1 MFDNPTTL
9 LFILLIIIIILIIGC
24 IAYIIYKDK
33 TEDKKEM
40 DELLDDV
47 ANAKPRENLIN
58 AKIEV
63 PIGED
68 LPNKIVK
75 EVEKEEKLDLDSVL
89 NKMQENLNKQE
100 DIKEKFESEQE
111 ENSII
116 SYKELMENMKDENF
130 KNNIQ
135 EYEENQEKSYEELT
149 KEKVKEFLTKEAT
162 EKEKEEAK
170 KFQTT
175 DFISPVF
182 GKMNVDIEYPKVKNY
197 EKQKEELKEI
207 KNYKHANVGY
217 DKNAE
222 FLEDLKEFRRNL

>member
-9 LFILLIIIIILIIGC
+9 LFILLIIIIILIIAC
-24 IAYIIYKDK
+24 IVYIIYKEK
-33 TEDKKEM
+33 QEDKKEM
-40 DELLDDV
+40 NELLDDV
-47 ANAKPRENLIN
+47 ANAKPRDNLIN

-75 EVEKEEKLDLDSVL
+75 EVEETEKLDLDSVL

-111 ENSII
+111 EKSII
-116 SYKELMENMKDENF
+116 SYKELMENMQDENF
-130 KNNIQ
+130 KNDVK
-135 EYEENQEKSYEELT
+135 EYEENQEKSYEDLT

-162 EKEKEEAK
+162 EKEKQDSK

-182 GKMNVDIEYPKVKNY
+182 GKMNADIEYPTVKNY
-197 EKQKEELKEI
+197 EKQKEEI
-207 KNYKHANVGY
+207 KQMQNYKHANVTY
-217 DKNAE
+217 DKNME
-222 FLEDLKEFRRNL
+222 FLQNLKEFRRNL